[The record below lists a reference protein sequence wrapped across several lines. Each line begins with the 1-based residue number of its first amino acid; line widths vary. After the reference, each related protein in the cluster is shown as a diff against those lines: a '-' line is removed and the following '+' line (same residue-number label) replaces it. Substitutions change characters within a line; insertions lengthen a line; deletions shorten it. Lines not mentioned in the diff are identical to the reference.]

1 MIIFEQLFKQTEL
14 DFLLGREKITLSL
27 FIKEQYIS
35 DLIYMLTSS
44 ADKVGGSKKGQ
55 KYADVILEWSPKY
68 LYI

>member
-1 MIIFEQLFKQTEL
+1 
-14 DFLLGREKITLSL
+14 
-27 FIKEQYIS
+27 
-35 DLIYMLTSS
+35 MLTS

>member
-35 DLIYMLTSS
+35 DLIYMLTS